1 MGRATAGRGNASTKG
16 VRPAERSIGGK
27 GFGGLAGA
35 CATEGMDIDPM
46 GWDICCVRPRVAL
59 QVSPKAEA
67 CCRKARR
74 VRAVEGSF
82 KAECGAFLKQKVEH
96 APLVEGACS

>member
-1 MGRATAGRGNASTKG
+1 MERTIAGSGSASTNG
-16 VRPAERSIGGK
+16 VRSLERSIGGK
-27 GFGGLAGA
+27 GFGGLTEA
-35 CATEGMDIDPM
+35 CAAAGMGIDPM
-46 GWDICCVRPRVAL
+46 GWDICCVRLRPAL
-59 QVSPKAEA
+59 HVRPKAEA

-82 KAECGAFLKQKVEH
+82 KAECSAFLKQKVEH